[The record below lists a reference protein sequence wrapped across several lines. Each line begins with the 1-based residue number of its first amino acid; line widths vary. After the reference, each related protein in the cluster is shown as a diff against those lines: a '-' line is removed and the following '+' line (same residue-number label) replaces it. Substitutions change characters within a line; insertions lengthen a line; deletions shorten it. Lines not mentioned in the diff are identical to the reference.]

1 MERIE
6 RISREVLDF
15 NGYEAQSLIAIEEMS
30 ELIQALSKYRRYG
43 YENVSQE
50 IKDNVIEEIADVHN
64 MLVQLEMYFDIEKM
78 NKVRIEKIER
88 IKGRIEK
95 KKAEMTGGAQE

>member
-15 NGYEAQSLIAIEEMS
+15 NGYEAQSLIAIEE
-30 ELIQALSKYRRYG
+30 
-43 YENVSQE
+43 
-50 IKDNVIEEIADVHN
+50 IADVHN
-64 MLVQLEMYFDIEKM
+64 MLVQLEMYFDIEKI

-95 KKAEMTGGAQE
+95 KKAEMTGGVQE

>member
-43 YENVSQE
+43 YENASQE

-64 MLVQLEMYFDIEKM
+64 MLVQLEMYFDIEKI

-95 KKAEMTGGAQE
+95 KKAEMTGGARE